1 MSGASGGGLRLALS
15 LFSVAPVGD
24 TAPMTATAPITTT
37 QAARAVRWLPVVG
50 AVIGL
55 VSVLP
60 ALAVWRGGGHG
71 SALLAAALVVTAQAL
86 LTRGL
91 HLDGLADLADGLG
104 SRRPAGEALAVMKQS
119 DIGPFGVAAV
129 VGCLLVQVCAL
140 SAVLGRDP
148 RPAGAVVV
156 LAVAVTARLAVLWA
170 AGTGVPAARP
180 GGFGALVAG
189 TAGPAARVVS
199 TAVVLAAAGGG
210 LALAGAGAGEVGG
223 LLGAQVA
230 ALLVAWLVRGHAV
243 RRLGGVTGDVFG
255 ALIEI
260 AATALLVVA
269 AAEAAWR

>member
-1 MSGASGGGLRLALS
+1 MSGSGSGLRLALS
-15 LFSVAPVGD
+15 LFSVAPVSD
-24 TAPMTATAPITTT
+24 TAPMTATRAR
-37 QAARAVRWLPVVG
+37 RAVRWLPVVG

-71 SALLAAALVVTAQAL
+71 SALLAAALVVTAQVL

-104 SRRPAGEALAVMKQS
+104 SRRPASEALAVMKRS

-129 VGCLLVQVCAL
+129 VFCPLIQVCAL

-148 RPAGAVVV
+148 RPAGVVV
-156 LAVAVTARLAVLWA
+156 ILAVAATSRLAVLWA

-189 TAGPAARVVS
+189 TVGPAARVLG
-199 TAVVLAAAGGG
+199 TAVVLAVAGGG
-210 LALAGAGAGEVGG
+210 LRLAGAGVTEVGW
-223 LLGAQVA
+223 LLGAQVS
-230 ALLVAWLVRGHAV
+230 ALLVAWLVRVHAV

-260 AATALLVVA
+260 AATVLLVVA
-269 AAEAAWR
+269 AAGAAWW

>member
-1 MSGASGGGLRLALS
+1 MSGGPGSGLRLALS

-24 TAPMTATAPITTT
+24 TAPMSALRAI
-37 QAARAVRWLPVVG
+37 RAVCWLPVVG

-55 VSVLP
+55 VSALP
-60 ALAVWRGGGHG
+60 ALMVWRGGGHG

-104 SRRPAGEALAVMKQS
+104 SRRPAGEALAVMKRS

-129 VGCLLVQVCAL
+129 VFGLLLQVCAL
-140 SAVLGRDP
+140 STVLDRDP
-148 RPAGAVVV
+148 RPAGVVV
-156 LAVAVTARLAVLWA
+156 ILAVAATSRLAVLWA

-189 TAGPAARVVS
+189 TAGPAVRVVG

-210 LALAGAGAGEVGG
+210 LALAGAGTAEVGW
-223 LLGAQVA
+223 LLGAQVT
-230 ALLVAWLVRGHAV
+230 ALLVAWLVRAHAV

-255 ALIEI
+255 ALVEI
-260 AATALLVVA
+260 AATVLLVVA
-269 AAEAAWR
+269 AAESAWR